1 MSTTDTINI
10 DPNANH
16 HHDTSNPASLIYDMD
31 ALNNTSHNQT
41 STTTNTAD
49 TTERPT
55 TMVNDNAT
63 NMNSAVDLDDTA
75 QTQPIDPDATMPGGV
90 NSMKPLIMPTLNQT
104 NEDLTPTDNNNANNT
119 NTIKALNELPH
130 DANGN
135 YSLETVSQ
143 RDKEWNAILTRLMN
157 TKNEF
162 KADNAVKSARI
173 KALESTI
180 KDLNETI
187 DKQSEINSQ
196 HSASFAALET
206 KYKEAQATNE
216 RLHDQISALS
226 DESTLA
232 DKWEGMGSLASDML
246 RQAQNQAANIRQKA
260 QDAAEAREAEAAKK
274 ASDIIE
280 TATNIKLESEA
291 KARETIAKAQ
301 DDASTIVQ
309 KGTAEMQ
316 KRLDRAAMQETAMRQ
331 FIDNVIES
339 VSDTYKRVCTLNAD
353 ADNLPPTNANLDIDD
368 DIFNQISSM
377 PVVNA
382 MPKTDDTDDTDDA
395 NDTVDNSVEPNE
407 IVDEID
413 GVADN
418 ADDEVVN
425 LDTDGTSNLFP
436 VTADNTDDTDDID
449 DTDEID
455 TVSSETV
462 ETDNTTTDTADK
474 Q

>member
-10 DPNANH
+10 DPNAN

-41 STTTNTAD
+41 N

-55 TMVNDNAT
+55 TMVDANAN

-75 QTQPIDPDATMPGGV
+75 QTQPINPDITDPDATMPGGM

-436 VTADNTDDTDDID
+436 VMADNTDDID

>member
-16 HHDTSNPASLIYDMD
+16 HHDTSNPASLVYDMD

-41 STTTNTAD
+41 NTTTNTAN

-55 TMVNDNAT
+55 TMVDANAS

-75 QTQPIDPDATMPGGV
+75 QTQPIDPDATMPGSV

-104 NEDLTPTDNNNANNT
+104 NEDLTPTDTTDNDAGRNT

-382 MPKTDDTDDTDDA
+382 VAQTNTDT
-395 NDTVDNSVEPNE
+395 TVDNSVEPNE

-425 LDTDGTSNLFP
+425 LDTDDTSNLFP
-436 VTADNTDDTDDID
+436 VTADDTDDTDDTDAD
-449 DTDEID
+449 DTATD
-455 TVSSETV
+455 T
-462 ETDNTTTDTADK
+462 TDN

>member
-41 STTTNTAD
+41 NTTTNTAN

-55 TMVNDNAT
+55 TMVDANAS

-75 QTQPIDPDATMPGGV
+75 QTQPIDPDATMPGSV

-104 NEDLTPTDNNNANNT
+104 NEDLTPTDTTDNDAGRNT

-162 KADNAVKSARI
+162 KSDNAVKSARI

-382 MPKTDDTDDTDDA
+382 VAQTNTDT
-395 NDTVDNSVEPNE
+395 TVDNSVEPNE

-425 LDTDGTSNLFP
+425 LDTDDTSNLFP
-436 VTADNTDDTDDID
+436 VTADDTDDTDDADDADDAGDTESTDAD
-449 DTDEID
+449 DTATD
-455 TVSSETV
+455 T
-462 ETDNTTTDTADK
+462 TDN

>member
-16 HHDTSNPASLIYDMD
+16 HHDTSNPASLVYDMD

-41 STTTNTAD
+41 NTTTNTAN

-55 TMVNDNAT
+55 TMVDANAS

-75 QTQPIDPDATMPGGV
+75 QTQPIDPDATMPGSV

-104 NEDLTPTDNNNANNT
+104 NEDLTPTDNGGANNT

-382 MPKTDDTDDTDDA
+382 VAQTNTDT
-395 NDTVDNSVEPNE
+395 TVDNSVEPNE

-425 LDTDGTSNLFP
+425 LDTDDTSNLFP
-436 VTADNTDDTDDID
+436 VTADNTDDID

-455 TVSSETV
+455 TVSNETV
-462 ETDNTTTDTADK
+462 ETDNTTTDVTDE

>member
-31 ALNNTSHNQT
+31 ALNNTSHSQT
-41 STTTNTAD
+41 STTTNTATNTTN
-49 TTERPT
+49 TTERPQ
-55 TMVNDNAT
+55 TMVDT
-63 NMNSAVDLDDTA
+63 NTNNAVDLDDTA
-75 QTQPIDPDATMPGGV
+75 QTQPIDPDATMPGSV

-104 NEDLTPTDNNNANNT
+104 NEDLTPTDTTDNDAGRNT

-162 KADNAVKSARI
+162 KSDNAVKSARI

-382 MPKTDDTDDTDDA
+382 VAQTNTDT
-395 NDTVDNSVEPNE
+395 TVDNSVEPNE

-425 LDTDGTSNLFP
+425 LDTDDTSNLFP
-436 VTADNTDDTDDID
+436 VTADDID
-449 DTDEID
+449 DTDD
-455 TVSSETV
+455 TDADDTATDT
-462 ETDNTTTDTADK
+462 TDN

>member
-16 HHDTSNPASLIYDMD
+16 HHDTSNPASLVYDMD

-41 STTTNTAD
+41 NTTTNTAN

-55 TMVNDNAT
+55 TMVDANAS

-75 QTQPIDPDATMPGGV
+75 QTQPIDPDATMPGNV

-104 NEDLTPTDNNNANNT
+104 NEDLTPTDNGGANNT

-382 MPKTDDTDDTDDA
+382 VAQTNTDT
-395 NDTVDNSVEPNE
+395 TVDNSVEPNE

-425 LDTDGTSNLFP
+425 LDTDDTSNLFP
-436 VTADNTDDTDDID
+436 VTADNTDDID

-455 TVSSETV
+455 TVSNETV
-462 ETDNTTTDTADK
+462 ETDNTTTDVTDE

>member
-31 ALNNTSHNQT
+31 ALNNTSHSQT
-41 STTTNTAD
+41 STTTNTATNTTN
-49 TTERPT
+49 TTERPQ
-55 TMVNDNAT
+55 TMVDT
-63 NMNSAVDLDDTA
+63 NTNNAVDLDDTA

-104 NEDLTPTDNNNANNT
+104 NEDLTPTDNGGANNT

-382 MPKTDDTDDTDDA
+382 VAQTNTDT
-395 NDTVDNSVEPNE
+395 TVDNSVEPNE

-425 LDTDGTSNLFP
+425 LDTDDTSNLFP
-436 VTADNTDDTDDID
+436 VTADNTDDID

-455 TVSSETV
+455 TVSNETV
-462 ETDNTTTDTADK
+462 ETDNTTTDVTDE

>member
-10 DPNANH
+10 DPNVNHHHH

-41 STTTNTAD
+41 STTTNTAN

-55 TMVNDNAT
+55 TMVDANAN

-75 QTQPIDPDATMPGGV
+75 QTQPINPDITDPNATMPGGV

-104 NEDLTPTDNNNANNT
+104 NEDLTPTDNDTTNNT

-162 KADNAVKSARI
+162 KSDNAVKSARI

-382 MPKTDDTDDTDDA
+382 VAETNNT
-395 NDTVDNSVEPNE
+395 DTVDNSVEPNE

-413 GVADN
+413 GVANN
-418 ADDEVVN
+418 ADDEVMN
-425 LDTDGTSNLFP
+425 LDTDDTSNLFP
-436 VTADNTDDTDDID
+436 VTADDTDDID

-462 ETDNTTTDTADK
+462 ETDNATTDVTDE

>member
-16 HHDTSNPASLIYDMD
+16 HHDTSNPASLVYDMD

-41 STTTNTAD
+41 NTTTNTAN

-55 TMVNDNAT
+55 TMVDANAS

-75 QTQPIDPDATMPGGV
+75 QTQPIDPDATMPGSV

-104 NEDLTPTDNNNANNT
+104 NEDLTPTDTTDNDAGRNT

-162 KADNAVKSARI
+162 KSDNAVKSARI

-382 MPKTDDTDDTDDA
+382 VAQTNTDT
-395 NDTVDNSVEPNE
+395 TVDNSVEPNE

-425 LDTDGTSNLFP
+425 LDTDNTSNLFP
-436 VTADNTDDTDDID
+436 VTADDTDDTDDTDAD
-449 DTDEID
+449 DTATD
-455 TVSSETV
+455 T
-462 ETDNTTTDTADK
+462 TDN

>member
-41 STTTNTAD
+41 NTTTNTAN

-55 TMVNDNAT
+55 TMVDANAS

-75 QTQPIDPDATMPGGV
+75 QTQPIDPDATMPGSV

-104 NEDLTPTDNNNANNT
+104 NEDLTPTDTTDNDAGRNT

-162 KADNAVKSARI
+162 KSDNAVKSARI

-382 MPKTDDTDDTDDA
+382 VAQTNTDT
-395 NDTVDNSVEPNE
+395 TVDNSVEPNE

-425 LDTDGTSNLFP
+425 IDTDDTSNLFP
-436 VTADNTDDTDDID
+436 VTADDTDNTDDID

-462 ETDNTTTDTADK
+462 ETDNTTTDVTDE

>member
-41 STTTNTAD
+41 NTTTNTAN

-55 TMVNDNAT
+55 TMVDANAN

-75 QTQPIDPDATMPGGV
+75 QTQPIDPDATMPGSV
-90 NSMKPLIMPTLNQT
+90 NSMEPLIMPTLNQT
-104 NEDLTPTDNNNANNT
+104 NEDLTPTDTTDNANNT

-162 KADNAVKSARI
+162 KSDNAVKSARI

-382 MPKTDDTDDTDDA
+382 MPKTDDT
-395 NDTVDNSVEPNE
+395 VDNGVEPNE

-413 GVADN
+413 GVANN
-418 ADDEVVN
+418 ADDEVLN
-425 LDTDGTSNLFP
+425 LDVDDTSNLFP
-436 VTADNTDDTDDID
+436 VTADDTDDTDNTDDTDEIIDTD
-449 DTDEID
+449 DTATD
-455 TVSSETV
+455 T
-462 ETDNTTTDTADK
+462 TDN

>member
-1 MSTTDTINI
+1 MDKRKETLVSTTDTINI
-10 DPNANH
+10 EPNANH
-16 HHDTSNPASLIYDMD
+16 HHNTSNPASLIYDMD
-31 ALNNTSHNQT
+31 ALNNTSHSQT
-41 STTTNTAD
+41 STTTNTATNTTN
-49 TTERPT
+49 TTERPQ
-55 TMVNDNAT
+55 TMVDT
-63 NMNSAVDLDDTA
+63 NTNNAVDLDDTA

-104 NEDLTPTDNNNANNT
+104 NEDLTPTDNGGANNT

-377 PVVNA
+377 PVVNTVA
-382 MPKTDDTDDTDDA
+382 QTNTDT
-395 NDTVDNSVEPNE
+395 TVDNSIEPNE

-413 GVADN
+413 GVTNN
-418 ADDEVVN
+418 ADDEV
-425 LDTDGTSNLFP
+425 LDLDIDGTSNLFP
-436 VTADNTDDTDDID
+436 VTADNTDDTDDTDNADAD
-449 DTDEID
+449 DTATD
-455 TVSSETV
+455 T
-462 ETDNTTTDTADK
+462 TDN

>member
-31 ALNNTSHNQT
+31 ALNNTSHSQT
-41 STTTNTAD
+41 STTTNTATNTTN
-49 TTERPT
+49 TTERPQ
-55 TMVNDNAT
+55 TMVDT
-63 NMNSAVDLDDTA
+63 NTNNAVDLDDTA

-104 NEDLTPTDNNNANNT
+104 NEDLTPTDNGGANNT

-260 QDAAEAREAEAAKK
+260 QNAAEAREAEAAKK

-382 MPKTDDTDDTDDA
+382 VAQTNTDT
-395 NDTVDNSVEPNE
+395 TVDNSVEPNK

-425 LDTDGTSNLFP
+425 LDTDDTSNLFP
-436 VTADNTDDTDDID
+436 VTADNTDDID

-455 TVSSETV
+455 TVSNETV
-462 ETDNTTTDTADK
+462 ETDNITTDVTDE

>member
-41 STTTNTAD
+41 NTTTNTAN

-55 TMVNDNAT
+55 TMVDANAN

-75 QTQPIDPDATMPGGV
+75 QTQPIDPDATMPGSV

-104 NEDLTPTDNNNANNT
+104 NEDLTPTDTTDNDAGRNT

-162 KADNAVKSARI
+162 KSDNAVKSARI

-246 RQAQNQAANIRQKA
+246 RQAQNQAANIRHPLQPLKPNT
-260 QDAAEAREAEAAKK
+260 KK
-274 ASDIIE
+274 P
-280 TATNIKLESEA
+280 
-291 KARETIAKAQ
+291 R
-301 DDASTIVQ
+301 
-309 KGTAEMQ
+309 
-316 KRLDRAAMQETAMRQ
+316 RR
-331 FIDNVIES
+331 
-339 VSDTYKRVCTLNAD
+339 
-353 ADNLPPTNANLDIDD
+353 TNACMIR
-368 DIFNQISSM
+368 S
-377 PVVNA
+377 A
-382 MPKTDDTDDTDDA
+382 H
-395 NDTVDNSVEPNE
+395 
-407 IVDEID
+407 
-413 GVADN
+413 
-418 ADDEVVN
+418 
-425 LDTDGTSNLFP
+425 
-436 VTADNTDDTDDID
+436 
-449 DTDEID
+449 
-455 TVSSETV
+455 
-462 ETDNTTTDTADK
+462 
-474 Q
+474 

>member
-16 HHDTSNPASLIYDMD
+16 HDTNNPASLVYDMD

-41 STTTNTAD
+41 NTTTNTAN

-55 TMVNDNAT
+55 TMVDANAS

-75 QTQPIDPDATMPGGV
+75 QTQPIDPDATMPGSV

-104 NEDLTPTDNNNANNT
+104 NEDLTPTDTTDNDAGRNT

-382 MPKTDDTDDTDDA
+382 VAQTNTDT
-395 NDTVDNSVEPNE
+395 TVDNSVEPNE

-418 ADDEVVN
+418 ADDKVVN
-425 LDTDGTSNLFP
+425 LDTDDTSNLFP
-436 VTADNTDDTDDID
+436 VTADNTDDID

-455 TVSSETV
+455 TVSNETV
-462 ETDNTTTDTADK
+462 ETDNTTTDVTDE

>member
-75 QTQPIDPDATMPGGV
+75 QTQPINPDITDPDATMPGGV

-104 NEDLTPTDNNNANNT
+104 NEDLTPTDTTDNDAGRNT

-143 RDKEWNAILTRLMN
+143 RDKEWNTILTRLMN

-162 KADNAVKSARI
+162 KSDNAVKSARI

-382 MPKTDDTDDTDDA
+382 VAENNNT
-395 NDTVDNSVEPNE
+395 DTVDNSVEPNE

-413 GVADN
+413 GIANN

-425 LDTDGTSNLFP
+425 LDTDDTSNLFP
-436 VTADNTDDTDDID
+436 VTADNTDDID